1 MFVLK
6 TQSIKSVNR
15 VFSLSLHSS
24 TWDFVI
30 TIMIA
35 SILSRIELALQISL
49 KKGWSVLLD

>member
-6 TQSIKSVNR
+6 TQSIKIVNR
-15 VFSLSLHSS
+15 VFSLSLHNS

-35 SILSRIELALQISL
+35 SILSRKRISFTD
-49 KKGWSVLLD
+49 KS